1 VQASERQRIAGPE
14 TTIGTLSGGGGGTSG
29 AVSCASGTV
38 AVGAGV
44 GYGTYVSEFVLWC
57 RPWNA
62 STRSFGGSTVTE
74 RGAYVGQSVTPATWT
89 KEYCEA
95 STQPARAIR
104 GRSGG
109 YVDAI
114 GAICNEP

>member
-44 GYGTYVSEFVLWC
+44 GYGTYVSE
-57 RPWNA
+57 
-62 STRSFGGSTVTE
+62 FGGSTVTE